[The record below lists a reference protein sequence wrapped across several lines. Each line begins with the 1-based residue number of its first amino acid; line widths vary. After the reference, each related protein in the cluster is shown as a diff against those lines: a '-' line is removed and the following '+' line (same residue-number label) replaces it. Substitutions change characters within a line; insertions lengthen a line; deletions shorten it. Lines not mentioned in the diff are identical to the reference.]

1 MRKLFTLFLF
11 AGAFLVSHAIVAQRG
26 TVQGKVNDETGEPTP
41 GVNVVVVGSSIGT
54 AVKADGTYSLSVP
67 AGTLQLQF
75 SGVGYKTVVQSVSV
89 KDGETLTLD
98 VTINT
103 GTSVLNDVVIS
114 ATRQP
119 VRKIEATTAV
129 SVLNADELLRQVA
142 PTIGDA
148 LRFTPGVFVASQR
161 GRVRANIIMRGF
173 PENLGTEDKY
183 TTMLIDG
190 LPAYAGSGNP
200 YDVYFQ
206 QDLNVERIEV
216 VRGAAATLF
225 GRSAAA
231 GVYNI
236 VSKVGGEKT
245 HGIIEQILSPS
256 PSAKGG
262 MMTQTGVNVNGA
274 IAQKLRYN
282 VGGFYLNDPG
292 FRTQAGPDKG
302 YQFRANFDYLLG
314 RGSIRLYGTLRSI
327 DLFNNVAVPVRVSD
341 LKIDSRF
348 TNRFTDWSDIWNS
361 VNFTRPTGITAP
373 TVPLFQGSTET
384 ISGNPNNI
392 EQVNVGEANRRG
404 NFGDVHSIGLRF
416 NYDFGKGFSIQNN
429 LRYQRAELGTKFITA
444 TAYTVPANNPSQLF
458 ANVFNSTGKR
468 VMFDIIDELI
478 LKKEATIGS
487 SKHVF
492 TAGGYLGYYE
502 QRALASGVF
511 LASDL
516 SDGTVRLRTA
526 FPGAIP
532 GILTTNLLRGSDTFA
547 EVTNTSAFV
556 GDEAAFAADKLK
568 LNFGFRFD
576 NSNIKIL
583 HFLPKSANG
592 QITGPL
598 FVSNFTDRREVSIGA
613 FSATLGINYLITPNT
628 AVYGNF
634 VRAFRAPDEQIF
646 VNMLRGVPGQQPP
659 PEQLGPGLVNYRPID
674 TNNRPFLTQ
683 IDRPETVYNAEIGF
697 RTSALNDDLSIDL
710 AGYYTQIN
718 DRIISGFRDV
728 APGFP
733 PQSTS
738 ISEGSVAIRGF
749 EGSLTYT
756 PSWAKGLL
764 MRTSLTLQSSEF
776 LSIPNG
782 LRLTSVF
789 TLPEAELKGKKIK
802 NVPGTIWNFN
812 VQYDRKF
819 SKSFAAGLGID
830 GNYMANRYGD
840 ELNRFKLADV
850 MLLNGNVFAKAS
862 LKNGNDIRVSVRI
875 SNLTDTQEILWLL
888 DITNP
893 IVATS
898 APTNASVIPGIPFL
912 PRRTFF
918 TVAYSF

>member
-1 MRKLFTLFLF
+1 MKRLFTLLLT
-11 AGAFLVSHAIVAQRG
+11 AVGLSTVQLALAQRG
-26 TVQGKVNDETGEPTP
+26 TVQGTVKDETGEPVP
-41 GVNVVVVGSSIGT
+41 GVNVIVIGTTIGT
-54 AVKADGTYSLSVP
+54 AVKTDGSYSLSVP
-67 AGTLQLQF
+67 VGNLQLQF

-89 KDGETLTLD
+89 KEGETLTLD
-98 VTINT
+98 VTINS

-129 SVLNADELLRQVA
+129 SVLNTDELLRQVA

-148 LRFTPGVFVASQR
+148 LRFTPGVFIASQR

-200 YDVYFQ
+200 YDAYFQ
-206 QDLNVERIEV
+206 QDLNIERIEV

-236 VSKVGGEKT
+236 VSKVGGEKIR
-245 HGIIEQILSPS
+245 GIVEQIFSPAT
-256 PSAKGG
+256 SAKGG
-262 MMTQTGVNVNGA
+262 MMTQTGFNINGP
-274 IAQKLRYN
+274 ITQKLRYN

-302 YQFRANFDYLLG
+302 FQFRANFDYLFDKG
-314 RGSIRLYGTLRSI
+314 AIRLYGTLRSMDI
-327 DLFNNVAVPVRVSD
+327 FNNVAVPTRLSD
-341 LKIDSRF
+341 MKIDPRF
-348 TNRFTDWSDIWNS
+348 NNRFTDWADVWNT
-361 VNFTRPTGITAP
+361 VNFTRPTGIIVP
-373 TVPLFQGSTET
+373 SVPLFPGSTET

-392 EQVNVGEANRRG
+392 EQVNVGEANKRG
-404 NFGDVHSIGLRF
+404 NFSDMHSIGLRI
-416 NYDFGKGFSIQNN
+416 NYSFGRGFSLQNN
-429 LRYQRAELGTKFITA
+429 LRYQRTDLGTKFITA
-444 TAYTVPANNPSQLF
+444 TAYTVPTNNPNQLF

-478 LKKEATIGS
+478 FKKEATLGS
-487 SKHVF
+487 SKHVL
-492 TAGGYLGYYE
+492 TLGGYLGYYE
-502 QRALASGVF
+502 QRTLASGVF

-516 SDGTVRLRTA
+516 SDGTVKLRTA

-532 GILTTNLLRGSDTFA
+532 GILTTNLLRNADSYSR
-547 EVTNTSAFV
+547 VTNTSVFV
-556 GDEAAFAADKLK
+556 GDEASFVDDKLK
-568 LNFGFRFD
+568 VNFGLRYD
-576 NSNIKIL
+576 NSVIKIL
-583 HFLPKSANG
+583 YFLPKSANG
-592 QITGPL
+592 QITGPQ
-598 FVSNFTDRREVSIGA
+598 FISDFTDRREIEIGA
-613 FSATLGINYLITPNT
+613 FSATLGINYLLSKNS

-659 PEQLGPGLVNYRPID
+659 PEQLGPGLINYRPID

-683 IDRPETVYNAEIGF
+683 IDKPETVYNAEVGF
-697 RTSALNDDLSIDL
+697 RTSLLNDDLSFDL
-710 AGYYTQIN
+710 AGYYTRIN

-738 ISEGSVAIRGF
+738 ISEGSVGIRGF
-749 EGSLTYT
+749 EGTITYT

-764 MRTSLTLQSSEF
+764 LRTSLTLQRSEF

-782 LRLTSVF
+782 LRLTAVF
-789 TLPEAELKGKKIK
+789 TIPEAELKGKKIK

-812 VQYDRKF
+812 AQYERKF
-819 SKSFAAGLGID
+819 GKSFTAGLGID

-850 MLLNGNVFAKAS
+850 MLLNGNLFAKTS
-862 LKNGNDIRVSVRI
+862 LKNGNDIRISVRV

-888 DITNP
+888 DITSP
-893 IVATS
+893 IVASNQGATI
-898 APTNASVIPGIPFL
+898 VPGIPFL

-918 TVAYSF
+918 TIAYSF

>member
-1 MRKLFTLFLF
+1 MKKLFTLLF
-11 AGAFLVSHAIVAQRG
+11 TWGILLASHTVMAQRG
-26 TVQGKVNDETGEPTP
+26 TVQGTVKDETGEIAP
-41 GVNVVVVGSSIGT
+41 GVNVIVIGT
-54 AVKADGTYSLSVP
+54 STGTVVKADGTYMLSVP
-67 AGTLQLQF
+67 AGNLQLQF
-75 SGVGYKTVVQSVSV
+75 SGIGYKTVVQSVSV
-89 KDGETLTLD
+89 KDGETVTLD

-103 GTSVLNDVVIS
+103 GISVLNDVVVS

-129 SVLNADELLRQVA
+129 SVLNADELLKQVA

-206 QDLNVERIEV
+206 QDLNIERIEV

-236 VSKVGGEKT
+236 VSKTGGEKT
-245 HGIIEQILSPS
+245 HGTIEQILAPS

-262 MMTQTGVNVNGA
+262 MMTQTGINVNGA
-274 IAQKLRYN
+274 ITQKLRYN

-302 YQFRANFDYLLG
+302 YQFRGNFDYLFDK
-314 RGSIRLYGTLRSI
+314 GSIRLYGTLRSI
-327 DLFNNVAVPVRVSD
+327 NLFNNVAVPTRVSD
-341 LKIDSRF
+341 LKMDSRF
-348 TNRFTDWSDIWNS
+348 TNRFTDWGDVWNG
-361 VNFTRPTGITAP
+361 VNFTRPTGITAA

-392 EQVNVGEANRRG
+392 EQVNVGKANERG
-404 NFGDVHSIGLRF
+404 NYGDVRSIGLRF
-416 NYDFGKGFSIQNN
+416 NYNFGSGFSIQNN
-429 LRYQRAELGTKFITA
+429 LRYQRTDLGTKFITA
-444 TAYTVPANNPSQLF
+444 TAYVTSTANPNQLW
-458 ANVFNSTGKR
+458 ANVFNSTGGR
-468 VMFDIIDELI
+468 TMFDIIDELI
-478 LKKEATIGS
+478 LKKEATIGN
-487 SKHVF
+487 SKHVL

-502 QRALASGVF
+502 QRTLASGVF

-516 SDGTVRLRTA
+516 SDGTVRLRTP

-532 GILTTNLLRGSDTFA
+532 GILTTNLLRGSDTYSR
-547 EVTNTSAFV
+547 VTNTSVFV
-556 GDEAAFAADKLK
+556 GDEASLAGDKLK
-568 LNFGFRFD
+568 VNLGLRFD

-598 FVSNFTDRREVSIGA
+598 FVSGFTDRREVSIGA
-613 FSATLGINYLITPNT
+613 FSATLGMNYLVGKNSAI
-628 AVYGNF
+628 YGNF

-674 TNNRPFLTQ
+674 PTNRPFVTQ
-683 IDRPETVYNAEIGF
+683 IDKPETIYNAEIGF
-697 RTSALNDDLSIDL
+697 RTSALNEDLSFDV

-718 DRIISGFRDV
+718 DRIISSFRDV

-738 ISEGSVAIRGF
+738 ISEGSIGIRGF
-749 EGSLTYT
+749 EGTVTYT

-764 MRTSLTLQSSEF
+764 LRTSLTLQSSEF

-789 TLPEAELKGKKIK
+789 TIPEAELKGKKIK

-812 VQYDRKF
+812 AQYERKF

-850 MLLNGNVFAKAS
+850 MLLNGNVFAKAV
-862 LKNGNDIRVSVRI
+862 LKNGNDIRFSVRV

-898 APTNASVIPGIPFL
+898 APTNATIIPGNPFL

>member
-1 MRKLFTLFLF
+1 MRKFFTFLF
-11 AGAFLVSHAIVAQRG
+11 MWGVLFASHTVMAQRG
-26 TVQGKVNDETGEPTP
+26 TIQGTVKDETGEAAP
-41 GVNVVVVGSSIGT
+41 GVNVIVIGTSLGT
-54 AVKADGTYSLSVP
+54 AVKVDGSYSLSVP
-67 AGTLQLQF
+67 AGNLQLQF
-75 SGVGYKTVVQSVSV
+75 SGVGYKTVVQNVSV
-89 KDGETLTLD
+89 KDGETVTLD
-98 VTINT
+98 ITINT
-103 GTSVLNDVVIS
+103 GTSVLNDVVVS

-129 SVLNADELLRQVA
+129 SLLNADELLKQVA

-206 QDLNVERIEV
+206 QDLNIERIEV

-245 HGIIEQILSPS
+245 HGTIEQILAPS

-262 MMTQTGVNVNGA
+262 MMTQTGINVNGA
-274 IAQKLRYN
+274 ITQKLRYN
-282 VGGFYLNDPG
+282 AGGFYLNDPG
-292 FRTQAGPDKG
+292 FRTQAGADKG
-302 YQFRANFDYLLG
+302 YQFRANFDYLFDK
-314 RGSIRLYGTLRSI
+314 GSIRIYGTLRSV
-327 DLFNNVAVPVRVSD
+327 DLFNNVAVPTRVSD

-348 TNRFTDWSDIWNS
+348 NNRFTDWDDVWNG
-361 VNFTRPTGITAP
+361 VNFTRPTGITAA

-392 EQVNVGEANRRG
+392 EQVNVGKANERG
-404 NFGDVHSIGLRF
+404 NFGDVHSIGVRF
-416 NYDFGKGFSIQNN
+416 SYNFGSGFSVQNN
-429 LRYQRAELGTKFITA
+429 LRYQRANLGTKFITA
-444 TAYTVPANNPSQLF
+444 TAYVVPTANPNQLF
-458 ANVFNSTGKR
+458 ANVFNSTGERK
-468 VMFDIIDELI
+468 MFDIIDELI
-478 LKKEATIGS
+478 LKKEATLGN
-487 SKHVF
+487 SKHVL

-516 SDGTVRLRTA
+516 SDGTVRLRTP

-532 GILTTNLLRGSDTFA
+532 GILTTNLLRGSDTYSR
-547 EVTNTSAFV
+547 VMNTSVFV
-556 GDEAAFAADKLK
+556 GDEASFASDKLK
-568 LNFGFRFD
+568 INLGLRFD
-576 NSNIKIL
+576 NTNINIL

-598 FVSNFTDRREVSIGA
+598 FVSGFTDRREISLGA
-613 FSATLGINYLITPNT
+613 FSATLGMNYLIGKNS

-634 VRAFRAPDEQIF
+634 VRAFRAPDEQVF

-659 PEQLGPGLVNYRPID
+659 PEQLGPGLINYRPID

-683 IDRPETVYNAEIGF
+683 IDKPETIYNAEIGF
-697 RTSALNDDLSIDL
+697 RTSALNEDLSFDL

-738 ISEGSVAIRGF
+738 ISEGSVAIQGF
-749 EGSLTYT
+749 EGTVTYT

-764 MRTSLTLQSSEF
+764 LRTSLTLQSSEF

-812 VQYDRKF
+812 AQYERKF

-850 MLLNGNVFAKAS
+850 MLLNSNIFAKTT
-862 LKNGNDIRVSVRI
+862 LKNGNDIRFSVRV

-888 DITNP
+888 DVTNP

-898 APTNASVIPGIPFL
+898 APTNATVIPGIPFL